1 MGSQN
6 ARFIGGRHD
15 FGRIGSVARQV
26 VRPTLALA
34 AMILCLAAANAFG
47 QTAKILTVAP
57 PGAKVAGQFSTVQDA
72 VTAAPET
79 GAEIRIEPG
88 EYREVVHIDKPN
100 IQLRGMGSD
109 ASKVVIVY
117 ANGASNTCGTS
128 CSATVFETGDNFIAT
143 NLTIANDWSKTGK
156 PRTQALALSI
166 SGDRAVLRN
175 VRLLGA
181 QDTLLATS
189 KGCRTGGSGADGA
202 QPTDCKIARQFY
214 DHCYIEGEVDFIF
227 GNAKAVFEEC
237 EIHSIAHPAGG
248 FLTANG
254 RSKVDE
260 DSGYVFDHC
269 ALTAEPEVTN
279 IFLGRPW
286 RDYAKV
292 IFMNT
297 KMGEHI
303 VPAGW
308 SEWHKG
314 ETERLKTAYYA
325 EYNNS
330 GPGAHAGEREELA
343 HMLTA
348 AEAKQFE
355 TKAWLG
361 GADGWDPTRVK

>member
-1 MGSQN
+1 MG
-6 ARFIGGRHD
+6 A
-15 FGRIGSVARQV
+15 
-26 VRPTLALA
+26 ALA
-34 AMILCLAAANAFG
+34 
-47 QTAKILTVAP
+47 QQPRVLTVAP
-57 PGAKVAGQFSTVQDA
+57 AGAKPAGQFTTVQDA

-79 GAEIRIEPG
+79 GAVIRIAPG

-117 ANGASNTCGTS
+117 ANGAANTCGTS
-128 CSATVFETGDNFIAT
+128 CSATLFETGDNFYAT

-166 SGDRAVLRN
+166 SGDKAVLRN
-175 VRLLGA
+175 VRLLGN

-189 KGCRTGGSGADGA
+189 KGCRTGGSGADA
-202 QPTDCKIARQFY
+202 APPAECKIARQFY

-227 GNAKAVFEEC
+227 GNAKAVFESC
-237 EIHSIAHPAGG
+237 EIRSVVHPAGG

-254 RSKVDE
+254 RSKADE
-260 DSGYVFDHC
+260 DSGYVFNHC
-269 ALTAEPEVTN
+269 TLTAEPGVTG

-297 KMGEHI
+297 EIGAHI
-303 VPAGW
+303 QPAGW

-314 ETERLKTAYYA
+314 ETDRLRTAYYA
-325 EYNNS
+325 EFNNT
-330 GPGAHAGEREELA
+330 GPGAHVGEREALMHA
-343 HMLTA
+343 LTA
-348 AEAKQFE
+348 EEAKQFE
-355 TKAWLG
+355 TKAWLS
-361 GADGWDPTRVK
+361 GADGWDPGTVR

>member
-1 MGSQN
+1 M
-6 ARFIGGRHD
+6 RD
-15 FGRIGSVARQV
+15 FL
-26 VRPTLALA
+26 VRPTWRCGFWVVVVVAPLLFAG
-34 AMILCLAAANAFG
+34 AAAAQG
-47 QTAKILTVAP
+47 LKVLTVAP
-57 PGAKVAGQFSTVQDA
+57 SGTKPAGEFTTVQDA

-79 GAEIRIEPG
+79 GAEIRIQPG
-88 EYREVVHIDKPN
+88 EYREVVHIDKAN
-100 IQLRGMGSD
+100 IRLRGMGPD
-109 ASKVVIVY
+109 AGKVVIVY

-128 CSATVFETGDNFIAT
+128 CSATVFETGDNFVAT

-166 SGDRAVLRN
+166 SGDRAVLRD

-189 KGCRTGGSGADGA
+189 KGCRTGGSGADSG
-202 QPTDCKIARQFY
+202 PVEPCKIARQFY

-227 GNAKAVFEEC
+227 GNAKAVFESC
-237 EIHSIAHPAGG
+237 EIHSVVHPAGG

-260 DSGYVFDHC
+260 DSGYVFNHC
-269 ALTAEPEVTN
+269 TLTADPGVEN

-297 KMGEHI
+297 EMGAHI

-343 HMLTA
+343 HRLTA
-348 AEAKQFE
+348 EEAKQFE
-355 TKAWLG
+355 TKAWVG
-361 GADGWDPTRVK
+361 GADGWDPTKVK